1 MSINNFDVMKRM
13 SDEDQDIRLAG
24 LGNIISMKKVKAG
37 TQITLGVQGDVLVTI
52 YLPHK
57 SRLECGA
64 WTDNDSW
71 RIRELRAGS
80 SVLHWGRQ

>member
-37 TQITLGVQGDVLVTI
+37 TQITLGVQGDVLNQIATGVFGGCFLLYDWKQFQET
-52 YLPHK
+52 
-57 SRLECGA
+57 
-64 WTDNDSW
+64 
-71 RIRELRAGS
+71 RAKMEAEK
-80 SVLHWGRQ
+80 